1 MSSIYCKKHSLG
13 SLGKCTTPSEGNG
26 IWDAA
31 KKINDKYNIKH
42 VIGSGYFAQVRLA
55 ESKEFPGNFYAI
67 KIIDKNKLKGK
78 EDSLK
83 AEICICN
90 RLRHPN
96 IVEVF
101 EVYEDPTKVYLVME
115 LESGGELFD
124 YIEERGSYTEKDAAH
139 VIRQVLSA
147 VGYMHSQGIVHRD
160 LKTEN
165 LLYHSKDKDSK
176 IMLCDFG
183 VSKISDTGIMTTL
196 CGTSRY
202 VAPEVL
208 ERKPYGKA
216 VDLWSIGVITYIL
229 LCGYPPF
236 YDENDANLLEQILEG
251 EIVFDSPYWDE
262 ISNEAKEFIC
272 QLMNIDPDK
281 RPSCE
286 EAKKH
291 AWIKAATSRVNL
303 KTSVSE
309 QFKKNFA
316 KSHWKQAFNT
326 ITACRQLKLMAS
338 PNKHLDYQEEDQT
351 REEKTAN

>member
-13 SLGKCTTPSEGNG
+13 SLSGDLSSSSEGNE
-26 IWDAA
+26 IWPEV
-31 KKINDKYNIKH
+31 KIHDKYIIKQ

-55 ESKEFPGNFYAI
+55 ESKESPGNCYAI
-67 KIIDKNKLKGK
+67 KIVDKAKLKGK
-78 EDSLK
+78 EESLEG
-83 AEICICN
+83 EICICN

-96 IVEVF
+96 IVEVY
-101 EVYEDPTKVYLVME
+101 EVYEDEKNVYLVME

-124 YIEERGSYTEKDAAH
+124 YIEERGSYTEKDAAD

-165 LLYHSKDKDSK
+165 LLYHNKDKDSK
-176 IMLCDFG
+176 IMICDFG
-183 VSKISDTGIMTTL
+183 VSKISDSGIMTTL
-196 CGTSRY
+196 CGTSGY

-208 ERKPYGKA
+208 EEKPYGKS

-251 EIVFDSPYWDE
+251 ELVFDSPYWDE
-262 ISNEAKEFIC
+262 VSKEAKGFIC
-272 QLMNIDPDK
+272 LLMSIDPDK

-286 EAKKH
+286 DALKH
-291 AWIKAATSRVNL
+291 PWIKAATSRVNL

-326 ITACRQLKLMAS
+326 ITACRQFKLMAS
-338 PNKHLDYQEEDQT
+338 PNKNSIEQMSQT
-351 REEKTAN
+351 RDEKTSK

>member
-13 SLGKCTTPSEGNG
+13 TLGNSSSSCKGGE
-26 IWDAA
+26 IWAA
-31 KKINDKYNIKH
+31 SKKINDKYIIKH

-55 ESKEFPGNFYAI
+55 ESKESPGNFYAI
-67 KIIDKNKLKGK
+67 KVIDKNKLKGK
-78 EDSLK
+78 EESLK
-83 AEICICN
+83 DEICICH

-96 IVEVF
+96 IVEVY

-124 YIEERGSYTEKDAAH
+124 YIEERGSYTEKDAAN
-139 VIRQVLSA
+139 VVRQVLSA

-176 IMLCDFG
+176 IMICDFG
-183 VSKISDTGIMTTL
+183 VSKISDSGIMTTL
-196 CGTSRY
+196 CGTSGY

-208 ERKPYGKA
+208 ERKPYGKS

-251 EIVFDSPYWDE
+251 NIEFDSPFWDD
-262 ISNEAKEFIC
+262 ISLDAKEFIC
-272 QLMNIDPDK
+272 SLMSLAPNN

-286 EAKKH
+286 EAMKH
-291 AWIKAATSRVNL
+291 PWIKAATSRVNL

-309 QFKKNFA
+309 QLKKNFA
-316 KSHWKQAFNT
+316 RTHWKQAYNT

-338 PNKHLDYQEEDQT
+338 PNKQND
-351 REEKTAN
+351 EKTAK